1 VVSAEQVERFRK
13 RAAQERAR
21 AERIVHPGHR
31 KAALDLA
38 DQYEAVAGA
47 YARLIALGGG
57 IIAADEDRRHGNPAD
72 NGLPQ

>member
-1 VVSAEQVERFRK
+1 MSVEQVERFRK
-13 RAAQERAR
+13 RAAEERAR

-47 YARLIALGGG
+47 YARLVALGGSMTG
-57 IIAADEDRRHGNPAD
+57 AHEERR
-72 NGLPQ
+72 